1 MINEVESVDWSSM
14 RHAYGPAVDV
24 PVWLRAMAS
33 PDPEARERAFG
44 DFYGAAHHQGDVYPC
59 TVASLPFLFALADD
73 PATPDRASVV
83 GLLVSIGRESV
94 DRDDG
99 CLRFAPDGTA
109 STACADGAAMMRD
122 RPEAFIAYTAD
133 ADPDVRRAAIAG
145 LGLFLDDADRAVG
158 VLRSRLSTASG
169 TVERLLVVRT
179 TADLALRL
187 PAARADATAW
197 LRGLADDTSADADVR
212 LAALVHHAR
221 CVPEAV
227 GDDTVPAAIGL
238 LRRLTPAP
246 RPESDEK
253 RCRSGSGT
261 CACTPAPDTA
271 SPDTPPQIVAA
282 FADMERHNRVHAP
295 TTPLLRALHK
305 VLDHRVPERTALLTE
320 QLRSPDPA
328 VRFDAIG
335 MAQDLIGSW
344 RGNHARLV
352 TLLAECLLPD
362 DSYTALAAAE
372 ALGALVPV
380 TEVAREALA
389 AFVAAQRAAH
399 GPDVWAAPGA
409 LLRRAHQEAV
419 RALARLDDPRALP
432 GLLTALD
439 TDVDAWRAVQVA
451 GCLRRGADELVPRL
465 CRRLATV
472 DFERQGP
479 GFGTGGLASA
489 LAELGDPG
497 AVPALTEAVTAAV
510 RHGQWHFAAAA
521 LEALASF
528 GTDAVPA
535 LDVVRPLADAPDV
548 ALRAAATAALWA
560 LERDPADV
568 VPRLHDLLGGHCH
581 HEAADVLGRIGP
593 AAVTALPRLKEM
605 LTAGYE
611 WTRLHA
617 AVAVWGIAGEAEADR
632 VIGTLLD
639 VWEENEAT
647 AHHIV
652 MFLDRMGPSA
662 APALPR
668 LRAELARARRG
679 QGIAADEETQRACRV
694 LRLRLA
700 APRDREREHWE
711 LIPGTGVGPLRL
723 GMSPAE
729 VAHALGEPAT
739 PVGGPYAQEDFATTG
754 VSVFYD
760 GTGHLACVALG
771 AATGPQTALAGV
783 PLAGQDPGEMEQWL
797 LEGYAAEHGA
807 TILFTPDGSFAL
819 TDLGLLIRTR
829 RTGGTH
835 LTRPL
840 LVTQDWFASAYHRD
854 HLPLEDP
861 RPQDEDSGN
870 PEPRGAES
878 ALDG

>member
-1 MINEVESVDWSSM
+1 MINDVDSVDWSSM

-33 PDPEARERAFG
+33 PDSEVRERAFG
-44 DFYGAAHHQGDVYPC
+44 DFYSAAHHQGDVYVC

-73 PATPDRASVV
+73 PATPDRASVI

-94 DRDDG
+94 ERDDG
-99 CLRFAPDGTA
+99 GIRFAPDGTA
-109 STACADGAAMMRD
+109 STACTDGAAMMRD
-122 RPEAFIAYTAD
+122 RSEAFVAYAAD
-133 ADPDVRRAAIAG
+133 VDPGVRRAAIVG

-158 VLRSRLSTASG
+158 VLRSRLPAASG
-169 TVERLLVVRT
+169 TVERLLVVET

-227 GDDTVPAAIGL
+227 GDGTVPAAIGL

-246 RPESDEK
+246 PPRTDEK

-261 CACTPAPDTA
+261 RACTPAPDTA

-282 FADMERHNRVHAP
+282 FADMDRHNRVHAP
-295 TTPLLRALHK
+295 TTPLLRALHR

-335 MAQDLIGSW
+335 MARDLIGSW

-352 TLLAECLLPD
+352 TLVAECLLPD
-362 DSYTALAAAE
+362 DPYTALAAAE
-372 ALGALVPV
+372 VLGSLMPV
-380 TEVAREALA
+380 TDNAREALA
-389 AFVAAQRAAH
+389 AFVAAQRTAY
-399 GPDVWAAPGA
+399 GPDVWAARDP

-465 CRRLATV
+465 CRRLAAV
-472 DFERQGP
+472 DFSKHGP
-479 GFGTGGLASA
+479 GFGTGGLTSA
-489 LAELGDPG
+489 LAALGDPG
-497 AVPALTEAVTAAV
+497 AVPAITQAVTAAV
-510 RHGQWHFAAAA
+510 RYEQWRSAAAA

-528 GTDAVPA
+528 GTDAVSA

-548 ALRAAATAALWA
+548 DLRAAATAALWE
-560 LERDPADV
+560 LERDPADIV
-568 VPRLHDLLGGHCH
+568 SRLHDLLGSHCNRD
-581 HEAADVLGRIGP
+581 AADVLGRIGP
-593 AAVTALPRLKEM
+593 AAVTALPRLREM

-617 AVAVWGIAGEAEADR
+617 AIAVWDIAGEAEADG
-632 VIGTLLD
+632 VIGTLLE
-639 VWEENEAT
+639 VWEKNEAT

-668 LRAELARARRG
+668 LRAELARARRDRG
-679 QGIAADEETQRACRV
+679 VASDEEVQRACRI
-694 LRLRLA
+694 LQLRLA
-700 APRDREREHWE
+700 APQDRQRRHWE
-711 LIPGTGVGPLRL
+711 LIPGAGVGPLRL
-723 GMSPAE
+723 GMSPTE
-729 VAHALGEPAT
+729 VAHALREPAT
-739 PVGGPYAQEDFATTG
+739 PVGGPYAQENFATAG
-754 VSVFYD
+754 VSVFYND
-760 GTGHLACVALG
+760 AGHLACVALG
-771 AATGPQTALAGV
+771 AATGPQTTLVGV
-783 PLAGQDPGEMEQWL
+783 PLAGQDPERMEQWL
-797 LEGYAAEHGA
+797 LEDYAAEHGA
-807 TILFTPDGSFAL
+807 TILFTLDGSFAL
-819 TDLGLLIRTR
+819 TDLGLLIRTQR
-829 RTGGTH
+829 IGDTR
-835 LTRPL
+835 LTRPFI
-840 LVTQDWFASAYHRD
+840 VTEDWFESTYHRD
-854 HLPLEDP
+854 HLPLEGP
-861 RPQDEDSGN
+861 RPQDEYGGN
-870 PEPRGAES
+870 PGM
-878 ALDG
+878 